1 MGNQNNQDVSKD
13 LKSIFT
19 SLNIFILKI
28 RSNKKGWMTSKIFKE
43 WLIKINNKFKFENRK
58 VAMILDNCPSHI
70 DNNMSNVKLFF
81 LPAMTTSLI
90 QPLDCG
96 IIKIFKDF
104 YRYTYFFIIENG
116 MMMNDISHIL
126 IDKNI
131 IKETTL
137 LDAIIMAQICWEK
150 VKRQTILD
158 CFGHCFKTKGFF
170 NKIKHI
176 EFNVKTQIPNLI
188 DFIVEKSKYEK

>member
-104 YRYTYFFIIENG
+104 YRYTYF
-116 MMMNDISHIL
+116 L
-126 IDKNI
+126 
-131 IKETTL
+131 
-137 LDAIIMAQICWEK
+137 
-150 VKRQTILD
+150 
-158 CFGHCFKTKGFF
+158 
-170 NKIKHI
+170 
-176 EFNVKTQIPNLI
+176 
-188 DFIVEKSKYEK
+188 